1 MGDFS
6 RDTFRL
12 TNVMHQV
19 AAAVPVPGARHY
31 VGVRLQQAVPLLDA
45 DWNEL
50 EDIRRLELELQTRYY
65 LGDGIPTGS
74 TGFAVGAV
82 TDDND
87 FAIATGMALVEGRLV
102 FNEFADLSY
111 RGQTALFGV
120 TLPDL
125 APPPAPSRQDLVYLD
140 VWEEETAAAG
150 LGSADERLTHPAIGV
165 ETCRRIERRWL
176 VRVQPDA
183 AELSAI
189 VREPGHA
196 YMALARLHRVN
207 GQQSI
212 AASRIF
218 DLRRTDLNVARYLK
232 IPVFVERAGALVDSD
247 RIAELLDGL
256 RGIYTLRLANNRFF
270 VDAGDP
276 LAQTLLHFGLQHV
289 MQTCT
294 TGALQART
302 RNLTNADA
310 LALLSSLGAAQ
321 RECIAAIDDHGLSGI
336 AKDTFVA
343 EYGTR
348 LDAVESALAHDLL
361 EGYQQQQSVN
371 VWLAG
376 DVDALPEG
384 NVTLQFLAVSPDEP
398 LQATATY
405 EIFVRIESGVTSNR
419 PSEVFDVIAS
429 LSSAPWNVAPAAA
442 EVTIA
447 NGGSANLSFD
457 VTVPAEGVVGGTTAD
472 FSVVARA
479 RRNPAIA
486 STQLPLVLEVG
497 QRPLAGGVLQY
508 SGPPLNAENRME
520 LANAVLTAGGVTIAF
535 LLNNTD
541 AAPHTY
547 GIDWFVALDGGADTT
562 GWAPL
567 TALPGSASIGV
578 AAEDQEAALISFNGP
593 NAADVTGVTGSLHVR
608 LVEIDAAP
616 AGTAAEEVVVDFIVV

>member
-19 AAAVPVPGARHY
+19 ATAVPVSGARHY
-31 VGVRLQQAVPLLDA
+31 VGVRLQQAVPVLDA

-50 EDIRRLELELQTRYY
+50 EDIRRLELELQTRHY

-102 FNEFADLSY
+102 FNQFADLSY
-111 RGQTALFGV
+111 RDQMSLFGV

-125 APPPAPSRQDLVYLD
+125 APPPAPTRDDLVYLD
-140 VWEEETAAAG
+140 VWEQETATTG
-150 LGSADERLTHPAIGV
+150 PGSADDRLTNPAIGV

-176 VRVQPDA
+176 VRVEPGASD
-183 AELSAI
+183 LSAI

-207 GQQSI
+207 GQNSI
-212 AASRIF
+212 QASRIF

-232 IPVFVERAGALVDSD
+232 IPVFVERGGAVVDSD
-247 RIAELLDGL
+247 RLAQLLDGL

-302 RNLTNADA
+302 LNLTNADA
-310 LALLSSLGAAQ
+310 LALLSSLVTAQ
-321 RECIAAIDDHGLSGI
+321 RECITAIDDFGLSNV
-336 AKDTFVA
+336 AKDTFVT
-343 EYGTR
+343 EYGNR
-348 LDAVESALAHDLL
+348 LDAVDTALANDLL
-361 EGYQQQQSVN
+361 DGYEQQQSVN

-384 NVTLQFLAVSPDEP
+384 NVTLQFLAVNPDEP
-398 LQATATY
+398 LQATVTY
-405 EIFVRIESGVTSNR
+405 EIFVQIESGVTSNQA
-419 PSEVFDVIAS
+419 SEVFDVIAS
-429 LSSAPWNVAPAAA
+429 LSSAPWSVAPQAT

-447 NGGSANLSFD
+447 NGAITNLSFD
-457 VTVPAEGVVGGTTAD
+457 VTVPAEGVVGGTSAD

-486 STQLPLVLEVG
+486 STQLPLALEVG
-497 QRPLAGGVLQY
+497 QRPFAGGVLQY
-508 SGPPLNAENRME
+508 SGPPLNADNRME
-520 LANAVLTAGGVTIAF
+520 LANAVLTTGGVTIAF
-535 LLNNTD
+535 LLNNED
-541 AAPHTY
+541 SGAHTY
-547 GIDWFVALDGGADTT
+547 GIDWFVTLDGGADTT
-562 GWAPL
+562 GWSPL
-567 TALPGSASIGV
+567 VGLPSTSSIDV

-608 LVEIDAAP
+608 LIEIDAAP
-616 AGTAAEEVVVDFIVV
+616 AGEAAEEVVVDFIVV